1 MHKIYKNKWKKAES
15 LPFLCTQTWG
25 LALAHLHSYLSE
37 GRQVFGGDKMNNLAV
52 VLLCHAAGTA
62 APNSAVCQLG
72 PPYRSVLTA
81 EVQVKG

>member
-52 VLLCHAAGTA
+52 YYCVMQQAQQLQILLFA
-62 APNSAVCQLG
+62 S
-72 PPYRSVLTA
+72 
-81 EVQVKG
+81 